1 MSKIQ
6 KTIQRVVEIL
16 SVKPKPAEVSV
27 QELKIGE
34 FFRWNDDIFIAV
46 EFMPDESDAY
56 YNAETGTANELL
68 MAFSI
73 TTGDPVMFSTER
85 VHRINLA
92 KIEWEYAR

>member
-46 EFMPDESDAY
+46 EFMPDESEAD
-56 YNAETGTANELL
+56 TASEML

>member
-34 FFRWNDDIFIAV
+34 FFRWNDDIFIFV
-46 EFMPDESDAY
+46 DFMSDES
-56 YNAETGTANELL
+56 ETEMGVEML

-85 VHRINLA
+85 VHRINIA

>member
-1 MSKIQ
+1 MSKMQ
-6 KTIQRVVEIL
+6 KTIQRVVEIP

-56 YNAETGTANELL
+56 YNAETGTANEML